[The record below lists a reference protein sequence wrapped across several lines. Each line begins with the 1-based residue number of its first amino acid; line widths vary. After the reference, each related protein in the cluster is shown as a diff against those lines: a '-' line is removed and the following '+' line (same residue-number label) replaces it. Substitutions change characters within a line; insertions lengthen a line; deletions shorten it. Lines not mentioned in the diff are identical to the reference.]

1 MKLKVKIDK
10 MRKVQ
15 FENLYENI
23 VNSDALQSL
32 RHIDSSSKSST
43 IEELDFNLDDCLV
56 DNDSLLSLQGQEK
69 WSSVRICD
77 SKKNSVKVE
86 NHVSTHSNLNLNG
99 LHQKEVKEVK
109 LKIYNV

>member
-1 MKLKVKIDK
+1 MGKGG
-10 MRKVQ
+10 KVQ

-23 VNSDALQSL
+23 VNSVALQSL

-43 IEELDFNLDDCLV
+43 IEDLYFNLDECLD
-56 DNDSLLSLQGQEK
+56 DNDSLFSLQGQEK

-86 NHVSTHSNLNLNG
+86 NHVSIHSNLNLNG

-109 LKIYNV
+109 MKMHHV